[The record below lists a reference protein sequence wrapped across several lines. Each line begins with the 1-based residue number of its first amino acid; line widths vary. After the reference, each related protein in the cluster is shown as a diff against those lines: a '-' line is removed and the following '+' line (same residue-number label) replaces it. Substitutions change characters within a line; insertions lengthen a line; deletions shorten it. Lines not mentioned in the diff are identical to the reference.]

1 MLLAGDD
8 NDIGLKS
15 KQACSFQAMMNNSIT
30 DVHGRNFILNCS
42 YFFNC

>member
-15 KQACSFQAMMNNSIT
+15 KQACSFQAMMNNT
-30 DVHGRNFILNCS
+30 LADVHGRHFIPNCL
-42 YFFNC
+42 